1 MKSRSPQFFA
11 SGGTRE
17 VTCGKVTP
25 WSNDAATTGYHCP
38 LLASMRRIDCL
49 FHLCVL
55 PGARTT
61 EVTDRTYTIRWPGP
75 KSGGHRQEACG
86 SAESGRQSNP
96 TSAAAFHCRLPVSS
110 LARSRRFSSTVPRC
124 VNVRVPGRVLR
135 ELAAGTKRSAEE
147 WADFKRPGRTAA

>member
-11 SGGTRE
+11 SSGTRE

-38 LLASMRRIDCL
+38 PLASMTRIDCL

-86 SAESGRQSNP
+86 SAESGRQSNKAV
-96 TSAAAFHCRLPVSS
+96 SRGVGRLQT
-110 LARSRRFSSTVPRC
+110 ARLEGG
-124 VNVRVPGRVLR
+124 VRKSDL
-135 ELAAGTKRSAEE
+135 E
-147 WADFKRPGRTAA
+147 